1 MGCGTSR
8 VNPDGEKEAATPRPN
23 PNKSRN
29 GLVPNGE
36 TKTFD
41 KKTAVDS
48 NANIP
53 SQRPVPKSVAF
64 EVLLDENKS
73 DSLIKKHPP
82 MRIQKLEP
90 LSLPVLTPEMLAE
103 KQRLADE
110 KRERELQKRASASR
124 KKSQRRREILKAQ
137 EIAQDLQQKEVQQQ
151 FLTREKTVENLRS
164 AKLAEIQ
171 EKQRLQE
178 ERRKRARERAK
189 KINTEDQ
196 QEVGM
201 LEVEKDDHYNAD
213 DADSW
218 LNGDDN
224 NNDNPSEPGDRVYNG
239 RTSPSKNT
247 NHRECPPSASTVD
260 SYDNA
265 YNRKTSGK
273 TRAEQINSQ
282 TDDFFDS

>member
-1 MGCGTSR
+1 MGHW
-8 VNPDGEKEAATPRPN
+8 NPVEFQWNQLIFHWNSIDIFYGVGV
-23 PNKSRN
+23 RN

-41 KKTAVDS
+41 KKTAVDT

-53 SQRPVPKSVAF
+53 IQKPVPKSVAF
-64 EVLLDENKS
+64 EVLLDDRKT

-178 ERRKRARERAK
+178 ERRKRTRERAK
-189 KINTEDQ
+189 KLNQEDQ

-239 RTSPSKNT
+239 RTSPSKNM

-260 SYDNA
+260 SFDNA
-265 YNRKTSGK
+265 YNRKTSG
-273 TRAEQINSQ
+273 QNSCR
-282 TDDFFDS
+282 TDNFTN